1 MDGERLTVELGD
13 AQLSITVWGPG
24 PPDIVLAHD
33 GLGSV
38 SLWRSVPAQVA
49 AATGR
54 TVMAYDRPGHGTS
67 TPTPSGPWPT
77 AWLHHEADRLQD
89 LLDAVGATDPLLVGL
104 SDGGSI
110 VLLHAARQIRARA
123 ILALAPHSW
132 VEPAAVDEIERLK
145 LNQAAVVAGLARHH
159 DHPEALFRAWSEVW
173 TSRAF
178 ADAFDLRAELRT
190 IAAPTHIVQGTADEF
205 ATDAQ
210 AIETA
215 AAVGPADQPA
225 AGVAPGDQPG
235 AGVAPAVR
243 LTMLPDVRHLMH
255 HDDPDLVVQLIA
267 AMDDQHPPQ

>member
-1 MDGERLTVELGD
+1 
-13 AQLSITVWGPG
+13 
-24 PPDIVLAHD
+24 
-33 GLGSV
+33 
-38 SLWRSVPAQVA
+38 
-49 AATGR
+49 
-54 TVMAYDRPGHGTS
+54 
-67 TPTPSGPWPT
+67 
-77 AWLHHEADRLQD
+77 
-89 LLDAVGATDPLLVGL
+89 
-104 SDGGSI
+104 
-110 VLLHAARQIRARA
+110 LLHAARQIRARA

-173 TSRAF
+173 TSQAF

-225 AGVAPGDQPG
+225 AGFG
-235 AGVAPAVR
+235 PAVR